1 MKILLTHNYYRSEAP
16 SGEDNVARAEEK
28 LIRDKGVSV
37 VTFNKFNDEFDS
49 YSLRQKIYA
58 SKELI
63 WSSKSYWQ
71 IKSLLKIEKPDI
83 AHFHNI
89 FYLISPSVYYA
100 CKDTGTPVVQTLH
113 NFRFFCA
120 NGLLLRNGKICED
133 CIGRVPWRSIF
144 FGCNRDSTL
153 YSLPVSLMEIV
164 HHWFKT
170 WNKTVDVYI
179 ALSEFSKRKFIEA
192 GLPEEKIF
200 VKPNFLLNPPQ
211 PLFKNKGYIVF
222 IGRLSQ
228 EKGVLT
234 LIKGIKILQEKSKC
248 FNLSLKI
255 IGDGPQ
261 KKELMTKVRR
271 YGIQKIEFLGKKRQE
286 ECVGLLRNSSF
297 IVIPSL
303 CYENFPMS
311 IVEALACGKPII
323 ASNIGSIPEIIED
336 GKTGFLFEPGD
347 PFDLAKKIKWM
358 FENEDACIEMG
369 KNSRAEFER
378 KYTAESNYA
387 LLMEIYR
394 KAIKEKRNA

>member
-1 MKILLTHNYYRSEAP
+1 MKILLIHNYYRSDVP

-28 LIRDKGVSV
+28 LIRDKGGSV

-49 YSLRQKIYA
+49 YSLWQKIYA

-63 WSSKSYWQ
+63 WSSKSYRQ
-71 IKSLLKIEKPDI
+71 IKSLLKTEKPDI

-89 FYLISPSVYYA
+89 FYLISPSAYYA
-100 CKDTGTPVVQTLH
+100 CQEEKVPVVQTLH

-133 CIGRVPWRSIF
+133 CIGRIPWRSIF
-144 FGCNRDSTL
+144 FGCYRDSKL

-164 HHWFKT
+164 HHYFKT
-170 WNKTVDVYI
+170 WNKMVDIYI

-200 VKPNFLLNPPQ
+200 VKPNFLLNSPQ
-211 PLFKNKGYIVF
+211 PLFENGRYIVF
-222 IGRLSQ
+222 IGRLSP

-234 LIKGIKILQEKSKC
+234 LIKGIKILQERSKR

-261 KKELMTKVRR
+261 KEELMTKVRR
-271 YGIQKIEFLGKKRQE
+271 YGIQKIEFLGRKRRE
-286 ECVGLLRNSSF
+286 ECMELLKNSSF
-297 IVIPSL
+297 VVIPSI
-303 CYENFPMS
+303 CYENFPMT
-311 IVEALACGKPII
+311 IVESFACSKPVV
-323 ASNIGSIPEIIED
+323 ASKIGSIPEIIED
-336 GKTGFLFEPGD
+336 GKTGFLFEPGNALD
-347 PFDLAKKIKWM
+347 FAEKVEWM
-358 FENEDACIEMG
+358 FENEDACIKMG
-369 KNSRAEFER
+369 RNSRAEFER